1 MNPAKFCLTKLL
13 LYSIILYGSD
23 LVKTQGGFLTSRIK
37 QISARIFEQ
46 MLEDYG
52 IREYNGAQG
61 KILYVLWEGG
71 EIPISQISRR
81 TSLAKTT
88 LTSMLDR
95 MEQGGLVKRR
105 HNPENRREILVS
117 ITPEAQRLR
126 KEYDAVSQQINE
138 VYYRG
143 FTENEIQQHE
153 TYLARILANLEEYE
167 TLNGRKTT

>member
-1 MNPAKFCLTKLL
+1 MGGWRDTDFTDFPPHFAGQNHSDQ
-13 LYSIILYGSD
+13 YVGSD
-23 LVKTQGGFLTSRIK
+23 GTGRLG
-37 QISARIFEQ
+37 
-46 MLEDYG
+46 
-52 IREYNGAQG
+52 
-61 KILYVLWEGG
+61 
-71 EIPISQISRR
+71 
-81 TSLAKTT
+81 
-88 LTSMLDR
+88 
-95 MEQGGLVKRR
+95 KRR

-143 FTENEIQQHE
+143 FTENEIHQHE

>member
-1 MNPAKFCLTKLL
+1 
-13 LYSIILYGSD
+13 
-23 LVKTQGGFLTSRIK
+23 
-37 QISARIFEQ
+37 

-52 IREYNGAQG
+52 IRESLTVHKENPVCAM
-61 KILYVLWEGG
+61 GG
-71 EIPISQISRR
+71 QRYRFLTDFRPH
-81 TSLAKTT
+81 SLAKTT

-117 ITPEAQRLR
+117 DHARSPAPAQRIMTLSHSR
-126 KEYDAVSQQINE
+126 SMK
-138 VYYRG
+138 YYRG

>member
-1 MNPAKFCLTKLL
+1 M
-13 LYSIILYGSD
+13 
-23 LVKTQGGFLTSRIK
+23 KTQGGFLTSRIK

-52 IREYNGAQG
+52 IREFNGAQG

-95 MEQGGLVKRR
+95 MEQGGLVKGR
-105 HNPENRREILVS
+105 HNPENRREILLAS
-117 ITPEAQRLR
+117 TPE
-126 KEYDAVSQQINE
+126 
-138 VYYRG
+138 G
-143 FTENEIQQHE
+143 QH
-153 TYLARILANLEEYE
+153 LC
-167 TLNGRKTT
+167 KQ